1 LQRGIAAA
9 MLRFPKGNSKEN
21 QMTDANELADRY
33 VAMWTEADAERRRAA
48 IAEHWTEDA
57 VHILDPPQEARQAA
71 AALDITPTF
80 QARGHR
86 ELEDRMARAY
96 KEFIAPGEFTFRHR
110 DNVGHVGDAV
120 KFSWEMVPASGGE
133 AVGVGLEFLILA
145 PDGRIRLDYQFI
157 ER

>member
-1 LQRGIAAA
+1 
-9 MLRFPKGNSKEN
+9 
-21 QMTDANELADRY
+21 MTDANELADRY
-33 VAMWTEADAERRRAA
+33 VAMWTEPDAERRRSA
-48 IAEHWTEDA
+48 IADRWTEDA
-57 VHILDPPQEARQAA
+57 VHILDPPQEAREAA

-86 ELEDRMARAY
+86 ELGVRMANAY
-96 KEFIAPGEFTFRHR
+96 DQFLAPGEFTFRRR
-110 DNVGHVGDAV
+110 DNVKRVGDAI
-120 KFSWEMVPASGGE
+120 KFNWEMVPTAGGD